1 MLSGKILRDQLVLA
15 SKCLSGAFTADR
27 VVSALLFSFV
37 DKQEKLK
44 KGQSRVNSSRHI
56 VIDEETCQE
65 IIMSLGNSRET
76 RDVLRFF
83 GVTLARQPR
92 INYTMSCVPSCSM
105 KSDSTLR
112 ENLRCVLPLLGAD
125 GTSSKRNWFLA
136 VDESY
141 WTPMWQLVSGLRGGD
156 SRCILGGSFN
166 YDSDYSEIPS
176 TEQTPGDEFLSRMT
190 LDFLVGSTVSWTI
203 CSVPVPQG
211 AGQGKSKMQVA
222 ILDSILSLAAELGS
236 LPMGIATDAGT
247 VNTQTQDLLLCAAKP
262 EEPSRFFSQCQANSL
277 QYLPY
282 CVWGYLTYKS
292 HPVLGVLDCLHSLK
306 RYSYHIHSS
315 SRCVFWGRWFTSLSG
330 MLQHGLNFKAYTIQ
344 DSMSDVGSFNRMNP
358 KHLQP
363 APFTGGAYI
372 AAFIGALVSGCTE
385 GSRGLSTA
393 CRFANSVT
401 AYGMLLLNLWAA
413 RWHFGKD
420 WALHYLPVVT
430 VRNLCQLLVQ
440 QMALCTV
447 LPKDACVHPACPAC
461 MQEKICEYQYSQI
474 KAPFRGSPCIR
485 DAVMGTQLLH
495 VKNLRGH
502 TAPVPSEPE
511 EALSKEEAKKL
522 ATRCWRSCFLFLSW
536 ICQGV
541 PATEIEK
548 KFHEW
553 WLEEGEATLVQESLS
568 LHSG

>member
-315 SRCVFWGRWFTSLSG
+315 SRCVFWGRWFHQPVRHVTARPELQGLYHPGLHERCGFLQQNEPQTPAAGTVHGWGVHRRFHRRPRLRLHGRLQRPVHCMSLRKLRHCLRHAIAQPLGSSVALRQGLGTALSARGDGPKPLSTSCATNGSLHGPAEGCLCPSG
-330 MLQHGLNFKAYTIQ
+330 MPGMHARKDLRIPIFADKGPIQ
-344 DSMSDVGSFNRMNP
+344 RKP
-358 KHLQP
+358 
-363 APFTGGAYI
+363 
-372 AAFIGALVSGCTE
+372 
-385 GSRGLSTA
+385 
-393 CRFANSVT
+393 
-401 AYGMLLLNLWAA
+401 
-413 RWHFGKD
+413 
-420 WALHYLPVVT
+420 LHP
-430 VRNLCQLLVQ
+430 
-440 QMALCTV
+440 
-447 LPKDACVHPACPAC
+447 
-461 MQEKICEYQYSQI
+461 
-474 KAPFRGSPCIR
+474 
-485 DAVMGTQLLH
+485 
-495 VKNLRGH
+495 
-502 TAPVPSEPE
+502 
-511 EALSKEEAKKL
+511 
-522 ATRCWRSCFLFLSW
+522 
-536 ICQGV
+536 
-541 PATEIEK
+541 
-548 KFHEW
+548 
-553 WLEEGEATLVQESLS
+553 
-568 LHSG
+568 